1 METLAITK
9 GHKFPFLTG
18 SVLDRFY
25 CFTAILYIAKCFRVR
40 SYIRVHEIESSKK
53 ISTFQNPSKQYNFV
67 FMLLI
72 SLRVFSVH
80 FHGMRRLFIPFGI
93 QLYRS
98 EPHNITKTKTEF
110 ISIVPSPLFHH
121 NTPTYICR

>member
-80 FHGMRRLFIPFGI
+80 FHGMRALVYSLWHSIIPVGATQYNKNKNRIHFN
-93 QLYRS
+93 RS
-98 EPHNITKTKTEF
+98 ITA
-110 ISIVPSPLFHH
+110 IPP
-121 NTPTYICR
+121 